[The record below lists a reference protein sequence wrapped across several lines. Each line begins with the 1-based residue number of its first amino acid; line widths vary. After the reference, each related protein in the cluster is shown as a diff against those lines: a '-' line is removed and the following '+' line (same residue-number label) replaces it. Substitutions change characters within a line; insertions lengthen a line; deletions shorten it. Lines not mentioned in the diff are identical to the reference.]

1 MSDELVVG
9 TPVAGENVQP
19 VNTATDTE
27 ANAEAGKSE
36 KGANPKVELRE
47 GKMFVDGVRVYTR
60 DDTNRIAARAQE
72 DAKTRLLGELEVDN
86 FDQVKKVVKSLQ
98 GHENGDLNV
107 ASLRDAVKKKEQTVE
122 ELRAELQRVKTD
134 AALKEHIG
142 QIYNSMPG
150 QWNAE
155 QRSAVVDLMKARNM
169 LHLEGETFA
178 IRNGDSFLTQDGET
192 PDYAGAVTLIGKT
205 LGLPM
210 AKAGV
215 ATFDAADKSPLEGV
229 SSKLVDQNKLAK
241 DPAYRAAYI
250 QVRDKNRNLSRSE
263 ITDAM
268 VRKQLESHRMGSF
281 AERKLTG
288 GVAQASVTTKN
299 RR

>member
-19 VNTATDTE
+19 VNTATDAE

-36 KGANPKVELRE
+36 KNANPKVELRE

-72 DAKTRLLGELEVDN
+72 DAKQRFLNDLEVDD

-98 GHENGDLNV
+98 GHQEGDLNV

-142 QIYNSMPG
+142 NLYNNMPS
-150 QWNAE
+150 QWNTE

-178 IRNGDSFLTQDGET
+178 IRNGETFLTQDGEN

-210 AKAGV
+210 AKQGV
-215 ATFDAADKSPLEGV
+215 ATYDAAEKAVPEGP
-229 SSKLVDQNKLAK
+229 KKGLDQNRLNS
-241 DPAYRAAYI
+241 DPAYRNAYV
-250 QVRDKNRNLSRSE
+250 QLRDKNRNLSRSE

-268 VRKQLESHRMGSF
+268 VRKQQESHKMGSF
-281 AERKLTG
+281 SERRLSG
-288 GVAQASVTTKN
+288 SSSEASITTKN